1 MLRALLYSAGLNF
14 LFRKLG
20 GRGGG
25 YGSYGGGYGR
35 ARPFGRRW

>member
-1 MLRALLYSAGLNF
+1 MLRALLYSVGINY

-25 YGSYGGGYGR
+25 YGASGGGYGR
-35 ARPFGRRW
+35 ARPFSRRW